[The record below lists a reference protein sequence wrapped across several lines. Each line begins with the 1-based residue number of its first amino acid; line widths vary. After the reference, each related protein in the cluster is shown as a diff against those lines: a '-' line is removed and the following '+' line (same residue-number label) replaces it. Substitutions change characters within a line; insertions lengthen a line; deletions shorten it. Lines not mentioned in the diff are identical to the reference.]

1 MFKVSIKLDFC
12 YGHRMLDYDGKCA
25 HLHGHNGTVEM
36 AFAKESLDERG
47 VVVDFIEVKKEMQRF
62 LNEELDHKM
71 LLRKDDPVVSLLK
84 EIGEPVFV
92 MQDNPTAENIARLLF
107 NFAVSRGLPVVSVRL
122 WETPTSYGE
131 FCI

>member
-12 YGHRMLDYDGKCA
+12 YGHRMLDYQGKCA

-47 VVVDFIEVKKEMQRF
+47 VVVDFIDVKKEMQRF

-71 LLRKDDPVVSLLK
+71 LLRKDDPVVGLLK

-92 MQDNPTAENIARLLF
+92 MQDNPTAENIARLIF

-131 FCI
+131 FHN